1 MSTVGGG
8 LLSNYLNGE
17 SRSPNS
23 FASMCVNVPSV
34 TPNARVAIKRL
45 GTGGEPRYDPKRS
58 HRQHVSRACEAC
70 RQKKTKCTGEKAGC
84 RNCIG
89 TSVPC
94 NYTDGKR
101 EKTKKHM
108 AELVKRV
115 EILENAMNGLSSKY
129 GVPVEE
135 LVSRGTKAHAQN
147 IIREN
152 LDATTPEGVEA
163 KHQEIQ
169 DTELKHEGMQTQ
181 DAPLEDLSSTPSPG
195 PAIQS
200 YADMPSSN
208 QVTSGISSSSVSPA
222 SEVQGTP
229 NPYIIPDPQFV
240 HPSAPDMLEPQGFFR
255 QEYNESFILNNDRT
269 LQSNELTMHHSTMD
283 TFTTMPDS
291 WEQHF

>member
-1 MSTVGGG
+1 MSTVGGA

-17 SRSPNS
+17 SHSPNS
-23 FASMCVNVPSV
+23 FASMCVSVSPV

-84 RNCIG
+84 RNCVG

-115 EILENAMNGLSSKY
+115 EVLENAMNGLSTKY

-135 LVSRGTKAHAQN
+135 LVNRGTKAHAQN
-147 IIREN
+147 TNGGSLDGTTRER
-152 LDATTPEGVEA
+152 VEA
-163 KHQEIQ
+163 KRQELQ
-169 DTELKHEGMQTQ
+169 DAELKHEDLQVQ
-181 DAPLEDLSSTPSPG
+181 DALLDDFPSAPSPG
-195 PAIQS
+195 HATQS
-200 YADMPSSN
+200 YGDMPSSN
-208 QVTSGISSSSVSPA
+208 QVTNGISSPSVSPA
-222 SEVQGTP
+222 SEVQDTS
-229 NPYIIPDPQFV
+229 NPYMISDTQFA
-240 HPSAPDMLEPQGFFR
+240 HPSAPGMLEPQQFFR

-269 LQSNELTMHHSTMD
+269 VQPNGLTMHHSTMD